1 MVRSKKPFRQRSLP
15 VIEKE
20 QMWRRMTAC
29 YDRQKVLRMIE
40 TKGYAG
46 LNDSEPKAQKSLPG
60 NPGEK

>member
-1 MVRSKKPFRQRSLP
+1 
-15 VIEKE
+15 
-20 QMWRRMTAC
+20 MTAC